1 MKVENQFGN
10 TSEYTRSLESFYVSS
25 SVSDSR
31 VENRSA
37 VFLNVVIVALLL
49 ALIGFSGISTHIPRP
64 WTGHQS
70 AQTR

>member
-10 TSEYTRSLESFYVSS
+10 TGEYTRSLESFYVSS

-49 ALIGFSGISTHIPRP
+49 ALIGFSGISTHIRLP

>member
-1 MKVENQFGN
+1 MRVEHQFGN

-37 VFLNVVIVALLL
+37 VFLNVAIVALLL
-49 ALIGFSGISTHIPRP
+49 ALIGFSGLSSHITLP
-64 WTGHQS
+64 WTAHRTEQP
-70 AQTR
+70 R

>member
-1 MKVENQFGN
+1 
-10 TSEYTRSLESFYVSS
+10 
-25 SVSDSR
+25 
-31 VENRSA
+31 
-37 VFLNVVIVALLL
+37 VIVALLL